1 MKRLTI
7 RGESKGMHP
16 SEALVEISTVDGT
29 EELFVDRSIV
39 SSNSIPAW
47 PLDALGNKVLV
58 ELPRETMR
66 GRWRVWVDKDALI
79 GV

>member
-1 MKRLTI
+1 MKRLVI

-16 SEALVEISTVDGT
+16 SEALVEIDTVDGT
-29 EELFVDRSIV
+29 EELFVDKSIV

-47 PLDALGNKVLV
+47 PLDSAENRVLV

-66 GRWRVWVDKDALI
+66 GRWRVWVRKDALK
-79 GV
+79 GA